1 MVAALGALKSEG
13 LLSARAAFYVCYP
26 GTTQADRIITVPE
39 REHGIGVALLEFC
52 RLLRGLDRPTLQAA
66 CVRARAAL
74 RAGDSAQDIAEAARA
89 QGLLREAAAADGQG
103 EPSSKPPDTPEAA
116 RASSYVPATL
126 ALAGSAPAAAWPASA
141 EVEPRATA
149 PLADSC
155 KPAVVWARGPGSSAM
170 HPPTWPPPCSPPAH
184 PRLADDTRLH
194 PCLSARF
201 QDLEMADLLEQS
213 RL

>member
-1 MVAALGALKSEG
+1 MAAALGALKSEG

-74 RAGDSAQDIAEAARA
+74 RAGASAQDIAEAARA

-103 EPSSKPPDTPEAA
+103 EPSSKPPDALEAT
-116 RASSYVPATL
+116 RASSLVSAAL
-126 ALAGSAPAAAWPASA
+126 ALAGSAPAAAQPASA
-141 EVEPRATA
+141 EVEPPATA

-155 KPAVVWARGPGSSAM
+155 KPAASWTRAPGWSAM
-170 HPPTWPPPCSPPAH
+170 RPRRCRLPAAR
-184 PRLADDTRLH
+184 PRILALH
-194 PCLSARF
+194 S
-201 QDLEMADLLEQS
+201 
-213 RL
+213 